1 MKKIISILLL
11 AVLLTAALS
20 ITACAD
26 TGVGIEP
33 GQTMPD
39 FTASLTDGTTVTL
52 SELLAEKDLVV
63 LNLFAS
69 WCGPCEREFP
79 EMEAVRSEKPRME
92 IVALSCEPNDTMET
106 IADYKESHGLSFPMG
121 LKGDA
126 LPSITVVSYPTTLF
140 IDRNGTVGL
149 VKVGAFLDRETFESK
164 VDYFLSPDYTGE
176 ALKTEKAFNLT
187 GWIVRGFLVGSVGT
201 VIGRWGILRKAGKK
215 GWHSLIPVLNTC
227 EEYSLVWKV
236 GFGLLAALGIPL
248 GALSNLIGLPYFVA
262 YILYSLGFVLGI
274 PEGLRLA
281 KAFGKGKV
289 FGVLL
294 AVPGFKQIGRM
305 ILGLGRAKFQ
315 APESE
320 ATAR

>member
-1 MKKIISILLL
+1 MKKLLSILLS

-20 ITACAD
+20 VTVCAD

-39 FTASLTDGTTVTL
+39 FTVSLTDGTTVTL
-52 SELLAEKDLVV
+52 SELLEEKDLVV

-79 EMEAVRSEKPRME
+79 EMDAVRLENPRME
-92 IVALSCEPNDTMET
+92 IVAVSCEPADTMEI

-121 LKGDA
+121 LKGDV
-126 LPSITVVSYPTTLF
+126 LSSLTVVSFPTTIF
-140 IDRNGTVGL
+140 IDRNGNVGL
-149 VKVGAFLDRETFESK
+149 VKVGAFTDREAFESK
-164 VDYFLSPDYTGE
+164 VDYFLSPDYTGT
-176 ALKTEKAFNLT
+176 ALKTEKAFDLM
-187 GWIVRGFLVGSVGT
+187 GWLARGLLVGSLGT
-201 VIGRWGILRKAGKK
+201 LIGRWGIFRKAGKK
-215 GWHSLIPVLNTC
+215 GWYSLIPVLNTC
-227 EEYSLVWKV
+227 KEYSLVWKA

-248 GALSNLIGLPYFVA
+248 GLLSNLIGFPYFVA
-262 YILYSLGFVLGI
+262 YILYSAGFVLGI

-281 KAFGKGKV
+281 KAFGKSKV

-294 AVPGFKQIGRM
+294 AFPVFKQIGRM

-315 APESE
+315 APEAE
-320 ATAR
+320 ATV